1 MKVPPGGSYWSIL
14 LITLITAAG
23 LASLAAAAQ
32 RWALRRNTTAESL
45 LFLLS
50 GLLLVFPSLIEA
62 LMETITGLDIPYPAP
77 FGLAIGLCL
86 LLKQKLM
93 PAPAAPAAG

>member
-1 MKVPPGGSYWSIL
+1 MKL
-14 LITLITAAG
+14 TRLAAAV
-23 LASLAAAAQ
+23 ASLAAAAQ
-32 RWALRRNTTAESL
+32 RWALRRNTIAESL

-62 LMETITGLDIPYPAP
+62 LMETITGLYIPYPAP

-93 PAPAAPAAG
+93 PAPAAPATG